1 MTSDEIYKIVSE
13 KERLASEVNRL
24 QEEVDILKHNLKL
37 LRKSMFGAKSEK
49 YEDLPAEQLLFNE
62 LEVTKKED
70 PEQID
75 LIEVSAHKK
84 KGRGVRKPFPADL
97 PREVVIIDLPE
108 SEKMCPHDNTALK
121 LIGEE
126 VTEKL
131 KVVPAKISIVVEK
144 KKKYACPCC
153 ELHMAQAK
161 ADSILPGTIATV
173 EILAFLFFSKYY
185 QALPL
190 YRLEEYFKLQGIEL
204 SRGTMASWLIKI
216 AEKLQPIWN
225 VLEDWVIDSG
235 YMGIDATSMQVLK
248 EPNRKAETKSF
259 MWARGSPE
267 LGIVL
272 FDYNISGSG
281 STAEQLMAGFS
292 GAMQSDAHRGYNKL
306 NNQVTRLGCMMHSRR
321 KFYEAFVSVNKKP
334 GLAENAIKMIKKIYK
349 FEEAYKTQALTSEQR
364 KVARQN
370 EVKPYMEKFKNW
382 CEDKKSKV
390 PPSSPLAIAIN
401 YYLEEY
407 EYLTK
412 FLEDGRYEID
422 NGWIERGI
430 RKFAIG
436 RNNWMFADS
445 VEGAK
450 ASSLF
455 YSLSVTAKLNDKD
468 PYEVMKA
475 ILQKISSAQTID
487 DYEKLAKLL
496 VKTSN
501 VN

>member
-1 MTSDEIYKIVSE
+1 MTSDEIGKIISE
-13 KERLASEVNRL
+13 KERLASENICL
-24 QEEVDILKHNLKL
+24 KEEVDILKHNLKL
-37 LRKSMFGAKSEK
+37 LRKSMYGASSEK
-49 YEDLPAEQLLFNE
+49 YEELGAEQLLFNE
-62 LEVTKKED
+62 LEITKKED

-75 LIEVSAHKK
+75 LIEVAPHKK
-84 KGRGVRKPFPADL
+84 KGRGVRKPFPENL
-97 PREVVIIDLPE
+97 PREEVIIDLPE
-108 SEKMCPHDNTALK
+108 SEKICPFDKAELK

-131 KVVPAKISIVVEK
+131 KVVPAKIIVLVEK

-153 ELHMAQAK
+153 EQRMAQAK
-161 ADSILPGTIATV
+161 VDSILPGTIATV
-173 EILAFLFFSKYY
+173 EVLAFLFFSKYY

-190 YRLEEYFKLQGIEL
+190 YRLEEYFKLQGVEL
-204 SRGTMASWLIKI
+204 SRRTMASWLIKI
-216 AEKLQPIWN
+216 AEKLQPVWN

-248 EPNRKAETKSF
+248 EPGRKAETKSF

-272 FDYNISGSG
+272 FDYSISGSG
-281 STAEQLMAGFS
+281 STAEQLVLGFG

-306 NNQVTRLGCMMHSRR
+306 NDQVTRLGCMMHARR
-321 KFYEAFVSVNKKP
+321 KFYEAFVSVSKKP
-334 GLAENAIKMIKKIYK
+334 GLAENAIKMIKKIYS
-349 FEEAYKTQALTSEQR
+349 FEEAYKTQALSSEQR
-364 KVARQN
+364 KIARQN
-370 EVKPYMEKFKNW
+370 EVKPYMEKFKVW
-382 CEDKKSKV
+382 CEEKKPKV
-390 PPSSPLAIAIN
+390 PASSPLGIAIN

-412 FLEDGRYEID
+412 FLDDGRYEID

-445 VEGAK
+445 VDGAK

-455 YSLSVTAKLNDKD
+455 YSLAITAKLNDKD
-468 PYEVMKA
+468 PYEIMKS
-475 ILQKISSAQTID
+475 ILQKINAAKTID
-487 DYEKLAKLL
+487 DYENLAKLL
-496 VKTSN
+496 VRTST
-501 VN
+501 VV